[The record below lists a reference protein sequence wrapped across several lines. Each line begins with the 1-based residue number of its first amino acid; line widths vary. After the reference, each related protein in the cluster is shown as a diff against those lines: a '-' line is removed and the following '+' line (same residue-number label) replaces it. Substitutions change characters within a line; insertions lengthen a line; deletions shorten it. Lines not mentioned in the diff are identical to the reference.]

1 MTMRKILIAIGIF
14 LLTFTAAAASTT
26 LEAGTSAAVD
36 KSAAADTIKVLIL
49 DDIFQKI
56 PDKEE
61 SLEKMG
67 KLRGDLLVN
76 GTHYLGKIDVLRGKN
91 SMYLINELYLEDY
104 IKDVVSAEV
113 GTNWD
118 MEALKVQAVISRT
131 YALYKKKHNNT
142 NMNYDITSSV
152 LSQVYKGSSFDTRIS
167 YAVMSTEGEVLTY
180 NGDLIEAFYHSTS
193 GGRTEDPVEVFGKSY
208 PYLKP
213 VESNCELSPYWIW
226 ERRIPVEEIE
236 KALNIKG
243 ISNIKIKSYTV
254 THRVRTVDVFYSEG
268 VLNVESKDLRKM
280 LGWSRLPS
288 TNFTVNRDN
297 ENFVFDGKG
306 YGHGV
311 GLCQWSALE
320 MAKEGMTYEQIL
332 DYFYPGTKLE
342 KYENR

>member
-1 MTMRKILIAIGIF
+1 MKKILIAIAIF
-14 LLTFTAAAASTT
+14 LLSF
-26 LEAGTSAAVD
+26 TSADAR
-36 KSAAADTIKVLIL
+36 TIKVLIL

-61 SLEKMG
+61 NLEKMG

-76 GTHYLGKIDVLRGKN
+76 GTHYLGNIDVLRGKN
-91 SMYLINELYLEDY
+91 SLYLINELSFEEY
-104 IKDVVSAEV
+104 IKNVVSAEV

-131 YALYKKKHNNT
+131 YALYQKKQNSR

-152 LSQVYKGSSFDTRIS
+152 LNQVYKGSSLDTRIS
-167 YAVMSTEGEVLTY
+167 YAVMDTEGEVLTY
-180 NGDLIEAFYHSTS
+180 NGNLIEAFYHSTS
-193 GGRTEDPVEVFGKSY
+193 GGKTEDPAEVFGKSY

-236 KALNIKG
+236 KALSIKG
-243 ISNIKIKSYTV
+243 IRNIQIKSYTS
-254 THRVRTVDVFYSEG
+254 TQRVKTVDVLNSEG
-268 VLNVESKDLRKM
+268 TLNVESKDLRKM

-288 TNFTVNRDN
+288 TNFTISRDN
-297 ENFVFDGKG
+297 ENYVFDGKG

-320 MAKEGMTYEQIL
+320 MSREGMTYKQIL

>member
-1 MTMRKILIAIGIF
+1 MRKFLIAIAIF
-14 LLTFTAAAASTT
+14 LLSLTVA
-26 LEAGTSAAVD
+26 EAG
-36 KSAAADTIKVLIL
+36 TIKVLIL
-49 DDIFQKI
+49 DDIFQKV
-56 PDKEE
+56 PDKDET
-61 SLEKMG
+61 LEKMG

-76 GTHYLGKIDVLRGKN
+76 GTHYVGNIDVLRGKN
-91 SMYLINELYLEDY
+91 SLYLINELSFEEY
-104 IKDVVSAEV
+104 IKNVVSAEV

-131 YALYKKKHNNT
+131 YAMYQKKQNSMNT
-142 NMNYDITSSV
+142 NYDITSSV
-152 LSQVYKGSSFDTRIS
+152 LHQVYKGSSFDTRIS
-167 YAVMSTEGEVLTY
+167 YAVMNTEGEVLTY
-180 NGDLIEAFYHSTS
+180 NGNVIEAFYHSTS
-193 GGRTEDPVEVFGKSY
+193 GGKTEDPAEVFGKSY

-226 ERRIPVEEIE
+226 ERRIPVEEME

-243 ISNIKIKSYTV
+243 IRNIQIKSYTS
-254 THRVRTVDVFYSEG
+254 TQRVKTVDIVHSEG
-268 VLNVESKDLRKM
+268 LLNVESKDLRKM

-288 TNFTVNRDN
+288 TNFTIGRDN
-297 ENFVFDGKG
+297 ENYVFDGKG

-320 MAKEGMTYEQIL
+320 MSREGMDYKQIL

>member
-1 MTMRKILIAIGIF
+1 MRKILIALGII
-14 LLTFTAAAASTT
+14 LLSM
-26 LEAGTSAAVD
+26 TSADARTT
-36 KSAAADTIKVLIL
+36 ADAPTTADVRTIKVLIL

-56 PDKEE
+56 PEKDET
-61 SLEKMG
+61 LEKMG

-76 GTHYLGKIDVLRGKN
+76 GTHYLGNIDVLKGKN
-91 SMYLINELYLEDY
+91 SLYLINELSFEEYV
-104 IKDVVSAEV
+104 KNVVSAEV

-131 YALYKKKHNNT
+131 YAMYQKKQNNA

-152 LSQVYKGSSFDTRIS
+152 LNQVYKGSSFDTRIS
-167 YAVMSTEGEVLTY
+167 YAVMNTEGEVLTY
-180 NGDLIEAFYHSTS
+180 NGNLIEAFYHSTS
-193 GGRTEDPVEVFGKSY
+193 GGKTEDPAEVFGKSY

-243 ISNIKIKSYTV
+243 IRNIQIKSYTK
-254 THRVRTVDVFYSEG
+254 TQRVKTVDVLNGEG

-280 LGWSRLPS
+280 LGWNRLPS
-288 TNFTVNRDN
+288 TNFTISRDN
-297 ENFVFDGKG
+297 DNYVFDGKG

-320 MAKEGMTYEQIL
+320 MSREGMTYKQIL